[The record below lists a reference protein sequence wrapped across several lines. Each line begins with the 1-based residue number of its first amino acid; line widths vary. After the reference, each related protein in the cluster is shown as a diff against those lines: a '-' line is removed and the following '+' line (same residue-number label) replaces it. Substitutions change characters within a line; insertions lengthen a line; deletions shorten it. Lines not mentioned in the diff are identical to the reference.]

1 MNEIVQIG
9 NINKT
14 NKENINGKEST
25 NNDSFI
31 GKILFHKYTL
41 IKKLGEGSFGR
52 IYSAKENST
61 NNWYAIKLENKNHSQ
76 NLLESEANIMSY
88 LNGPRIPMVKSFGY
102 TGDYNVLIME
112 LMGKSLEDLFES
124 MPTKKMSVRC
134 VCNIGYQMIEI
145 IEYVHNKHIVHR
157 DIKPDNFVMGKGN
170 KSKFLFLLD
179 FGLAKKY
186 RSSTTLKHYP
196 LIKRKHLTGTARY
209 ASINALNGYTQS
221 RRDDL
226 EAIGYVLLY
235 FLLGRLPWQ
244 GMLNKNK
251 DERYMKI
258 MEVKRDT
265 DFHLLCKGFPPEFE
279 KYITYTRSLEYEQ
292 DPDYNM
298 LKNLFTKVLNDEG
311 LCFDHYYDWDSD
323 RGTMTTADTNLNFA
337 GRINFKNGE
346 NRQLNQINVEIVDNI
361 NNINEN
367 KEKSEKSNIL
377 NNNNK
382 LNETKKDILET
393 KIEEVKENE
402 EEKENK
408 EEEINN
414 KNNISKINNNEN
426 IINNNEL
433 LLSGVI
439 PGQKRKPKRDTH
451 VQCCIIM

>member
-1 MNEIVQIG
+1 
-9 NINKT
+9 
-14 NKENINGKEST
+14 
-25 NNDSFI
+25 
-31 GKILFHKYTL
+31 
-41 IKKLGEGSFGR
+41 
-52 IYSAKENST
+52 
-61 NNWYAIKLENKNHSQ
+61 
-76 NLLESEANIMSY
+76 
-88 LNGPRIPMVKSFGY
+88 
-102 TGDYNVLIME
+102 
-112 LMGKSLEDLFES
+112 
-124 MPTKKMSVRC
+124 
-134 VCNIGYQMIEI
+134 
-145 IEYVHNKHIVHR
+145 
-157 DIKPDNFVMGKGN
+157 
-170 KSKFLFLLD
+170 
-179 FGLAKKY
+179 
-186 RSSTTLKHYP
+186 
-196 LIKRKHLTGTARY
+196 
-209 ASINALNGYTQS
+209 
-221 RRDDL
+221 
-226 EAIGYVLLY
+226 
-235 FLLGRLPWQ
+235 
-244 GMLNKNK
+244 
-251 DERYMKI
+251 MKI

-414 KNNISKINNNEN
+414 KNNIAKINNNEN

>member
-1 MNEIVQIG
+1 MNDIAQFA

-14 NKENINGKEST
+14 NKENINGKESV

-31 GKILFHKYTL
+31 GTILFHKYTL
-41 IKKLGEGSFGR
+41 MKKLGEGSFGR

-61 NNWYAIKLENKNHSQ
+61 NNWYAIKLENKNRSQ
-76 NLLESEANIMSY
+76 NLLESEAYIMSY

-124 MPTKKMSVRC
+124 MSTKKMSVRC

-196 LIKRKHLTGTARY
+196 LIKKKHLTGTARY

-226 EAIGYVLLY
+226 EAIGYVLVY

-265 DFHLLCKGFPPEFE
+265 DPHILCKNLPVEFE
-279 KYITYTRSLEYEQ
+279 KYITYTRNLEYEQ

-298 LKNLFTKVLNDEG
+298 LKNLFLKVLNDEEH
-311 LCFDHYYDWDSD
+311 CIDYYYDWDCD
-323 RGTMTTADTNLNFA
+323 MGTMTTADTNLNFA
-337 GRINFKNGE
+337 GRINFKNAE
-346 NRQLNQINVEIVDNI
+346 NRQLEIND
-361 NNINEN
+361 NINEN
-367 KEKSEKSNIL
+367 KEKSEKSMENIL
-377 NNNNK
+377 NNNNNK
-382 LNETKKDILET
+382 LNETKKDIMET
-393 KIEEVKENE
+393 KIEEVKEIE
-402 EEKENK
+402 EQKENNK

-414 KNNISKINNNEN
+414 KDDIVKINNEN
-426 IINNNEL
+426 TKNNNEL
-433 LLSGVI
+433 LFSGVI
-439 PGQKRKPKRDTH
+439 RGQKRKIKREEH